1 MDSPIVKAFQEA
13 CKKNHIMA
21 VPNLYLKSY
30 GRKDGKKVYDASLLI
45 DQDGK
50 ISGIQKMV
58 HIAQADQ
65 FYEQDYYLPSDDG
78 FKVLDTPFGKIGIV
92 VCFDRHYPES
102 IRTEALMGADC
113 ILVPTAN
120 TKTEPMEMFEQK
132 ISESGKLLLSIINN
146 VLDMSRIESGKVELD
161 ESYVNVTD
169 TMGRI
174 NGVFEE
180 DIKKKGIHF
189 THEVDV
195 QHPYIMCD
203 VAKVHEILVNLISN
217 AVKYTP
223 DRGSVSVRTT
233 EIPDNKEGSIK
244 IKIEVADT
252 GIGMSKEF
260 IPSLFVPFSRERN
273 TTTGRVAGTGLG
285 MSIIKKYIDMM
296 DGTIDVESELG
307 KGTKFTVILR
317 HKIADKMYFDK
328 KAENSTAIPAS
339 DTSIRGK
346 HILLAEDNDLN
357 AEIAITILEDKGLSV
372 DRVEDGIQCVA
383 KIEQEPAGSYDLIL
397 MDIQM
402 PNMDG
407 YMATLKIRH
416 LEDKEKVNIPIIAM
430 TANAFEEDKQK
441 AFSVGMNEHIS
452 KPIDIDKV
460 ESVLL
465 KIFDN
470 KKG

>member
-146 VLDMSRIESGKVELD
+146 VLDMSRIEGGKVELD

-169 TMGRI
+169 TVGRI

-180 DIKKKGIHF
+180 NIKKKGIHF

-223 DRGSVSVRTT
+223 DGGSVSVRTT

-260 IPSLFVPFSRERN
+260 IPSLFVPFYRERN

-285 MSIIKKYIDMM
+285 MSIIKN
-296 DGTIDVESELG
+296 
-307 KGTKFTVILR
+307 IL
-317 HKIADKMYFDK
+317 I
-328 KAENSTAIPAS
+328 
-339 DTSIRGK
+339 
-346 HILLAEDNDLN
+346 
-357 AEIAITILEDKGLSV
+357 
-372 DRVEDGIQCVA
+372 
-383 KIEQEPAGSYDLIL
+383 
-397 MDIQM
+397 
-402 PNMDG
+402 
-407 YMATLKIRH
+407 
-416 LEDKEKVNIPIIAM
+416 
-430 TANAFEEDKQK
+430 
-441 AFSVGMNEHIS
+441 
-452 KPIDIDKV
+452 
-460 ESVLL
+460 
-465 KIFDN
+465 
-470 KKG
+470 

>member
-1 MDSPIVKAFQEA
+1 MDSHIVKAFQEA

-30 GRKDGKKVYDASLLI
+30 GRKDGKKAYDASFLI
-45 DQDGK
+45 DQD
-50 ISGIQKMV
+50 
-58 HIAQADQ
+58 
-65 FYEQDYYLPSDDG
+65 
-78 FKVLDTPFGKIGIV
+78 GKIGIV

-146 VLDMSRIESGKVELD
+146 VLDMSRIESGKVERD

-169 TMGRI
+169 TVGRI

-223 DRGSVSVRTT
+223 DGGSVSVRTT

-273 TTTGRVAGTGLG
+273 TTTGRVAGTVLG